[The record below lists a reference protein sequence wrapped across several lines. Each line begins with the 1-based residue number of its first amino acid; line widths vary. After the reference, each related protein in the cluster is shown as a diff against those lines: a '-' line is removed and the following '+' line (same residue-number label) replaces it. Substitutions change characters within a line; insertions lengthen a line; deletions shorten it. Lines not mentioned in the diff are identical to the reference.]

1 MSAPTPVPNQ
11 REHSALDWPRTQSI
25 IRSVRCGERMSDAQG
40 LARIAA
46 VAVLCATL
54 IGGARP
60 ACADPDFSVP
70 PPLRPSVDFWVS
82 IFATYGKRQVVI
94 HDTERLDRVYSVL
107 DLSELN
113 REGVSEGQVDLAMK
127 TEEDAEKARIRGIL
141 RRLDQVDPRTDVL
154 TPEEQRIVALFA
166 DDRSPTKF
174 SDAAADDRVRG
185 QRGLRERF
193 AEGVRVAHA
202 YFPRMEQIFRQEGVP
217 LEITRL
223 PLVES
228 CFNVHAYSKV
238 GAAGVWQFMPGT
250 ARNFMHVNGI
260 VDERLDPIV
269 STRAAAR
276 FMRQNYDRLGTW
288 PLAIKAWNHGP
299 GGIARAVR
307 ETGTTD
313 VATIIQN
320 YHGPAYKFASRNFY
334 PEFLAAL
341 QVESGY
347 RTYFGDMALDP
358 PLAADTVELAQGTTI
373 TAVAHCAGTDPW
385 EIAALNPS
393 LLPPVHAGQRPIP
406 AGYQLRLPHGTVD
419 RFQSCAASLPP
430 PRQVASMTAGAR
442 RAAVRA
448 ASARMVTTNRA
459 RQTHVVHKVKAGQ
472 TLAQIASLYGC
483 SVEEIRRGNRIKGN
497 KIHAGQVL
505 RIPTS

>member
-1 MSAPTPVPNQ
+1 M
-11 REHSALDWPRTQSI
+11 W
-25 IRSVRCGERMSDAQG
+25 MSDTQARVG
-40 LARIAA
+40 RVAAAIALFTTLLAAA
-46 VAVLCATL
+46 PRAS
-54 IGGARP
+54 
-60 ACADPDFSVP
+60 ADPDFAVP
-70 PPLRPSVDFWVS
+70 PPLKPPVDFWVS
-82 IFATYGKRQVVI
+82 IFATYGQRQVVI

-107 DLSELN
+107 DLSALD
-113 REGVSEGQVDLAMK
+113 REGLSEMQIELTMK
-127 TEEDAEKARIRGIL
+127 SEEDAEKARIRTLL
-141 RRLDQVDPRTDVL
+141 RRLDQLDPRTDYL
-154 TPEEQRIVALFA
+154 TQEEQRVVALFA
-166 DDRSPTKF
+166 DGRSPTKF
-174 SDAAADDRVRG
+174 SDAAAEDRVRG

-193 AEGVRVAHA
+193 AHGVQVAHA
-202 YFPRMEQIFRQEGVP
+202 YFPSMEQIFHQEGVP

-250 ARNFMHVNGI
+250 ARNFMRVDGA

-288 PLAIKAWNHGP
+288 PLAIKAYNHGP
-299 GGIARAVR
+299 AGIARAVR

-341 QVESGY
+341 QVERNY
-347 RTYFGDMALDP
+347 RKYFGDLALDP
-358 PLAADTVELAQGTTI
+358 PLAADTIDLAQHTTI
-373 TAVAHCAGTDPW
+373 TAAARCAGTDPW
-385 EIAALNPS
+385 EIASLNPS

-406 AGYQLRLPHGTVD
+406 PGYQLRLPRGTGD
-419 RFQSCAASLPP
+419 RFRSCVASLPP
-430 PRQVASMTAGAR
+430 PRQVAGLTAGAR

-448 ASARMVTTNRA
+448 ASGRMVTTSRA
-459 RQTHVVHKVKAGQ
+459 RQTHVVHKVRSGQ
-472 TLAQIASLYGC
+472 TLSQIASLYGC

-497 KIHAGQVL
+497 KIHAGQML

>member
-1 MSAPTPVPNQ
+1 MPEN
-11 REHSALDWPRTQSI
+11 SALDWRRAQPI
-25 IRSVRCGERMSDAQG
+25 IPLYRGAVMRMSDAQ
-40 LARIAA
+40 ARGGRVAAAIA
-46 VAVLCATL
+46 LFATL
-54 IGGARP
+54 VALAPR
-60 ACADPDFSVP
+60 ASADPDFAVP
-70 PPLRPSVDFWVS
+70 PPLKPPVDFWVS
-82 IFATYGKRQVVI
+82 IFATYGQRQVVI
-94 HDTERLDRVYSVL
+94 HDTERLDRVYSIL
-107 DLSELN
+107 DLSALD
-113 REGVSEGQVDLAMK
+113 REGLNEVQIELTMK
-127 TEEDAEKARIRGIL
+127 AEEDAEKARIRTLL
-141 RRLDQVDPRTDVL
+141 RRLDQLDPRTDYL
-154 TPEEQRIVALFA
+154 TQEEQRIVALFA

-174 SDAAADDRVRG
+174 SDAAAEDRVRG

-193 AEGVRVAHA
+193 AHGVQVAHA
-202 YFPRMEQIFRQEGVP
+202 YFPSMEQIFRQEGVP

-250 ARNFMHVNGI
+250 ARNFMHVDGT

-276 FMRQNYDRLGTW
+276 FMHQNYDRLGTW

-341 QVESGY
+341 QVEHNY
-347 RTYFGDMALDP
+347 RKYFGDLALDP
-358 PLAADTVELAQGTTI
+358 PLAADTIDLTQHTTI
-373 TAVAHCAGTDPW
+373 TAAARCAGTDPW
-385 EIAALNPS
+385 EIASLNPS
-393 LLPPVHAGQRPIP
+393 LLPPVHTGQRPIP
-406 AGYQLRLPHGTVD
+406 PGYQLRLPRGTGD
-419 RFQSCAASLPP
+419 RFRSCVASLPP
-430 PRQVASMTAGAR
+430 PRQLADLTSGAR

-448 ASARMVTTNRA
+448 ASGRMVTTSRT
-459 RQTHVVHKVKAGQ
+459 RQTHVVHKVTAGQ
-472 TLAQIASLYGC
+472 TLSQIASLYGC

-497 KIHAGQVL
+497 KIHAGQML